1 MRVRLK
7 TRSLFRTRI
16 PRQVAA
22 EECGAEIVEFA
33 IVLPTL
39 LMLLIGMIWLGR
51 AYNIYETM
59 TRAARE
65 GARYGAAPTCAKCS
79 SGNTLPDC
87 TSQVKPVVDAAL
99 KASALDTSN
108 AKYKTTFS
116 CQNGVTLNPG
126 SDQPETGVVVSFGY
140 DVKLAIPFT
149 TLNASTITISTQVQ
163 MRQEKQ

>member
-1 MRVRLK
+1 MSLGWKRRPLLRSRVSRH
-7 TRSLFRTRI
+7 
-16 PRQVAA
+16 VAG

-51 AYNIYETM
+51 AYNIYETI

-65 GARYGAAPTCAKCS
+65 GARYGAAPTCALCA

-87 TSQVKPVVDAAL
+87 TSRVKPVVDAAL
-99 KASALDTSN
+99 AAAALDP
-108 AKYKTTFS
+108 AKKKNFI
-116 CQNGVTLNPG
+116 CQSGVTLNPG
-126 SDQPETGVVVSFGY
+126 ADPPETGVVISFGY
-140 DVKLAIPFT
+140 DVKFVVPFT

-163 MRQEKQ
+163 MRQEQQ